1 MKQKRK
7 KAEENIS
14 QYRRNFYNIYHTNIV
29 PMFSELEILR
39 KKELSKL
46 ILLEL
51 VLTSVFLATVY
62 IFFHK
67 SELTGGTFCAALEVF
82 IPVILITSVGV
93 GVILVF
99 YFDTNFVQSLK
110 LQCMDKVVNA
120 FGNLK
125 WMNKS
130 NLISDNE
137 VVKSQLFSIYNRRK
151 ACDAFQGK
159 YNDVTF
165 EISETEMWHESGS
178 GKNRSVVQVFKGVII
193 KFKANKDIK
202 ATTIIATK
210 GDHNIKNRCSLP
222 ILCIVSG
229 WAACFFAD
237 NDMQFT
243 SGTIFWFLVLA
254 IALFAVLALIDRF
267 NKNTNEMDLDEIK
280 LEDPEFTKKYKAYST
295 DQIEGRYLITPA
307 FMQRFKNIQTA
318 FGTNKVK
325 CSFYGDDLMFA
336 ISTRKNL
343 FEIGNLFCSLNNP
356 KQMTKFFDELSSI
369 IALIDYFK
377 LDETTKL

>member
-14 QYRRNFYNIYHTNIV
+14 QYRKNFYNIYHTNIV
-29 PMFSELEILR
+29 PIFSELEILR

-99 YFDTNFVQSLK
+99 YFNKNFVQSLK

-125 WMNKS
+125 WYDCCD
-130 NLISDNE
+130 LITNNE
-137 VVKSQLFSIYNRRK
+137 LNKSQLFAYYNRRS
-151 ACDAFQGK
+151 AFDAFKGK
-159 YNDVTF
+159 YKDVTF
-165 EISETEMWHESGS
+165 QISETEMLYESGS
-178 GKNRSVVQVFKGVII
+178 GKNRTVVTIFRGVII
-193 KFKANKDIK
+193 KFKSNKDIK

-210 GDHNIKNRCSLP
+210 GDKNIKNRYSIPVLGV
-222 ILCIVSG
+222 LGG
-229 WAACFFAD
+229 WICCFFSD
-237 NDMQFT
+237 NMNFT
-243 SGTIFWFLVLA
+243 TGPLLWFVILFVCLA
-254 IALFAVLALIDRF
+254 VIVICIDKF
-267 NKNTNEMDLDEIK
+267 SKGSNEFDFEEIK
-280 LEDPEFTKKYKAYST
+280 LEDPEFTKKYRAYST
-295 DQIEGRYLITPA
+295 DQVEGRYLITPA

-325 CSFYGDDLMFA
+325 CSFYGDNLMFA
-336 ISTRKNL
+336 ISTRRNL
-343 FEIGNLFCSLNNP
+343 FEIGNLFRSLNNP
-356 KQMTKFFDELSSI
+356 KQMTAFFNELSSI
-369 IALIDYFK
+369 LSLIDYFK
-377 LDETTKL
+377 LDENTRL

>member
-210 GDHNIKNRCSLP
+210 GDKNIKNRYSIPVLSACACY
-222 ILCIVSG
+222 ILSG
-229 WAACFFAD
+229 
-237 NDMQFT
+237 NISFT
-243 SGTIFWFLVLA
+243 IKTLLWFLIVF
-254 IALFAVLALIDRF
+254 LFVAVIIRLIGKFYKGKD
-267 NKNTNEMDLDEIK
+267 ELELEEIK
-280 LEDPEFTKKYKAYST
+280 LEDPEFTKKYRAYST
-295 DQIEGRYLITPA
+295 DQVEGRYLITPA

-325 CSFYGDDLMFA
+325 CSFYGDNLMFA
-336 ISTRKNL
+336 ISTRRNL
-343 FEIGNLFCSLNNP
+343 FEIGNLFRSLNNP
-356 KQMTKFFDELSSI
+356 KQMTTFFNELSSI
-369 IALIDYFK
+369 LSLIDYFK
-377 LDETTKL
+377 LDENTRL

>member
-1 MKQKRK
+1 MKRK
-7 KAEENIS
+7 TAQINNTIS
-14 QYRRNFYNIYHTNIV
+14 KYRQNFYNIYHTNIV
-29 PMFSELEILR
+29 PIFNEFEGKR
-39 KKELSKL
+39 KKEFIKL
-46 ILLEL
+46 LLIELLICGFAFWLCYSFFSSIIAGDAYKSILNP
-51 VLTSVFLATVY
+51 
-62 IFFHK
+62 
-67 SELTGGTFCAALEVF
+67 F
-82 IPVILITSVGV
+82 IPIILIITMTVA
-93 GVILVF
+93 IWLPF
-99 YFDTNFVQSLK
+99 HFNNKFIQTLK
-110 LQCMDKVVNA
+110 LQCMDKVIKA

-125 WMNKS
+125 WYDCCD
-130 NLISDNE
+130 LITNNE
-137 VVKSQLFSIYNRRK
+137 LTKSQLFAFYNRRT
-151 ACDAFQGK
+151 ALDAFKGK
-159 YNDVTF
+159 YKDVTF
-165 EISETEMWHESGS
+165 QISETQMYHESGS
-178 GKNRSVVQVFKGVII
+178 GKNRTVVTIFRGVII

-229 WAACFFAD
+229 WATCFFAD

-267 NKNTNEMDLDEIK
+267 NKNTNEMDFEEIK

-343 FEIGNLFCSLNNP
+343 FEIGNLFCSLHNP